1 MVDER
6 VLVPVGGL
14 DAWAQPDPA
23 QPPVARLDPGLEVWT
38 VERRGDWT
46 QVRCSNGWT
55 GWIDGRRLPLA
66 PQQPPSD
73 TGWVATH
80 AVPAGGLDA
89 WASPVATEAPVTHL
103 AQGVELTVLESQ
115 PNGWASVAAANG
127 WRGWVDGRRLVDAR
141 ATAPTPAAPGRGVA
155 APFGITMPP
164 WWPPEVPVASA
175 AGALLVLLG
184 GFLPWLS
191 FRVASASAWD
201 INVGWLITGRTL
213 GGGIKIGILLLS
225 VLVVV
230 VPALTKRELP
240 AAVLP
245 AVGLIAVAAA
255 LVTLIRGLAGTS
267 VLGIHVSYDPG
278 IGLFV
283 TLAGGVILALD
294 WIRSAVLGMR
304 AAGGAR

>member
-1 MVDER
+1 MDEQ
-6 VLVPVGGL
+6 VLVPAGGL
-14 DAWAQPDPA
+14 DAWAQPDPTQA
-23 QPPVARLDPGLEVWT
+23 PVARLDPGLAVWP

-46 QVRCSNGWT
+46 QVRCSNGWS
-55 GWIDGRRLPLA
+55 GWIDGRRLTPA
-66 PQQPPSD
+66 PQPPPSRAA
-73 TGWVATH
+73 WVPTH
-80 AVPAGGLDA
+80 VVPAGGLDA
-89 WASPVATEAPVTHL
+89 WANPVATEAPVTHL
-103 AQGVELTVLESQ
+103 AHGVELTLLESQ

-127 WRGWVDGRRLVDAR
+127 WRGWLDGRRLVDVR
-141 ATAPTPAAPGRGVA
+141 AAAPTPATPGRGA
-155 APFGITMPP
+155 GAPFGITMPP

-191 FRVASASAWD
+191 FRVVSASAWD
-201 INVGWLITGRTL
+201 INLGWLITGRTL
-213 GGGIKIGILLLS
+213 GGGIKIGFVLLS

-240 AAVLP
+240 SAVLP

-255 LVTLIRGLAGTS
+255 VVTLIRALAGTS
-267 VLGIHVSYDPG
+267 VLGIHVTYDPG

-294 WIRSAVLGMR
+294 WIRSAMSS
-304 AAGGAR
+304 